1 MADNKQLAESL
12 RKVASE
18 LRKEADEIEKENTIK
33 CAQVLIAANG
43 LSHLRKIMRGEN

>member
-1 MADNKQLAESL
+1 MADNNQLAESL

-18 LRKEADEIEKENTIK
+18 LREEDASIQEAKAVK

-43 LSHLRKIMRGEN
+43 LSRLRKNIRGEK